1 MHAFSQLR
9 ELEEAYPEEL
19 SIVSVHSPKFAA
31 EQFTSSV
38 REAVLR
44 YGITHPVVND
54 RRMRLWQEYTVRAW
68 PTLMFVDPEG
78 RVIGRH
84 EGEINPEAGKALL
97 AEMVKDFDAA
107 HLLDHRPL
115 RFTHE
120 TAAEAVLAFP
130 GKVAVQAGAERIAAS
145 DSTHN
150 RVMVLDMTGNV
161 QHVIGSGKEGHTD
174 GAFEQARF
182 RRPQGVL
189 FDGDL
194 LYVADSENHLIRR
207 ANLATRQVETIA
219 GTGRQAGMGEEPTEG
234 PAREAALSSPWD
246 LALVGN
252 DLYIAMAGEHQ
263 IFVLRLDSNIIE
275 PFAGSGIE
283 GLQDGPRLEA
293 MFAQPMGLTLNEN
306 NTLLYVADSETSAVR
321 GVELTGAQ
329 EVITFVGT
337 GLFDFGDVD
346 GVGDEVRLQH
356 VQGLSFS
363 DGQLYLA
370 DTYNN
375 RVKILYPQRREVIS
389 YAGTGLAG
397 YKDDIIS
404 VAQFNEPGGL
414 AFASGKLYVADTNNH
429 AIRVID
435 LDTGKVETLNVRFD
449 DTR

>member
-1 MHAFSQLR
+1 MHALAQLR
-9 ELEEAYPEEL
+9 ELEQAFPDEL
-19 SIVSVHSPKFAA
+19 SVVSVHSPKFSA

-44 YGITHPVVND
+44 YGITHAVVND
-54 RRMRLWQEYTVRAW
+54 RKMRVWQEYTVRAW
-68 PTLMFVDPEG
+68 PTLMFIDPEG

-84 EGEINPEAGKALL
+84 EGEINPEAGKELL

-115 RFTHE
+115 SFTHE
-120 TAAEAVLAFP
+120 PAPEAILAFP
-130 GKVAVQAGAERIAAS
+130 GKVAVQAEANRMAAS

-150 RVMVLDMTGNV
+150 RVMVMDLTGSV
-161 QHVIGSGKEGHTD
+161 QFVIGSGEEGLAD
-174 GAFEQARF
+174 GTFEQAQF
-182 RRPQGVL
+182 NRPQGVL
-189 FDGDL
+189 FDGEM
-194 LYVADSENHLIRR
+194 LYVADTENHSIRR
-207 ANLATRQVETIA
+207 VNLATRQVETIA
-219 GTGRQAGMGEEPTEG
+219 GTGEQAGISDTPVEG
-234 PAREAALSSPWD
+234 SAREAALSSPWD
-246 LALVGN
+246 LALAGS

-263 IFVLRLDSNIIE
+263 IFVLHLDSNIIE
-275 PFAGSGIE
+275 PFAGNGIE

-293 MFAQPMGLTLNEN
+293 MLAQPMGLALNEEK
-306 NTLLYVADSETSAVR
+306 TLLYVADSETSAVR

-337 GLFDFGDVD
+337 GLFDFGDAD
-346 GVGDEVRLQH
+346 GTGDEARLQH

-363 DGQLYLA
+363 HGMVYLA

-375 RVKILYPQRREVIS
+375 RIKVLYPQKREVIS

-414 AFASGKLYVADTNNH
+414 AVAGDRLYVSDTNNH

-435 LDTGKVETLNVRFD
+435 LNEGKVQTLHVRVA
-449 DTR
+449 

>member
-1 MHAFSQLR
+1 MHALAQLR
-9 ELEEAYPEEL
+9 ELEMAFPDKL
-19 SIVSVHSPKFAA
+19 SIVSVHSPKFSA

-54 RRMRLWQEYTVRAW
+54 RRMRVWQEYTVRAW
-68 PTLMFVDPEG
+68 PTLMFIDPEG

-120 TAAEAVLAFP
+120 TATEAVLAFP
-130 GKVAVQAGAERIAAS
+130 GKVAVQAEANRIAAS

-150 RVMVLDMTGNV
+150 RVVVMDMTGQV
-161 QHVIGSGKEGHTD
+161 QQVIGSGAQGHAD
-174 GAFEQARF
+174 GAFEQAQF
-182 RRPQGVL
+182 NRPQGVL
-189 FDGDL
+189 FDGEM
-194 LYVADSENHLIRR
+194 LYVADSENHSIRR
-207 ANLATRQVETIA
+207 VNLATQRVETIA
-219 GTGRQAGMGEEPTEG
+219 GTGEQAGMSEAPTEG
-234 PAREAALSSPWD
+234 PALEAALSSPWD
-246 LALVGN
+246 LALVGH

-263 IFVLRLDSNIIE
+263 IFVLHLDSKIIE
-275 PFAGSGIE
+275 PFAGNGIE

-293 MFAQPMGLTLNEN
+293 MFAQPMGLALNADK
-306 NTLLYVADSETSAVR
+306 TLLYVADSETSAVR
-321 GVELTGAQ
+321 GIELTGAQ

-356 VQGLSFS
+356 VQGLSFA
-363 DGQLYLA
+363 DNRVYLA

-375 RVKILYPQRREVIS
+375 RIKILYPQKREVIS

-397 YKDDIIS
+397 YKDGLIS
-404 VAQFNEPGGL
+404 VAQFNEPSGL
-414 AFASGKLYVADTNNH
+414 TVANSKLYVADTNNH

-435 LDTGKVETLNVRFD
+435 LNDGKVETLNVWLGD
-449 DTR
+449 EC

>member
-1 MHAFSQLR
+1 MHALSQLR
-9 ELEEAYPEEL
+9 ELEKAFPEEI
-19 SIVSVHSPKFAA
+19 SIVSVHSPKFSA

-54 RRMRLWQEYTVRAW
+54 RKMRVWQEYTVRAW
-68 PTLMFVDPEG
+68 PTLMFIDPEG

-97 AEMVKDFDAA
+97 AEMVQDFDAA

-120 TAAEAVLAFP
+120 TATEAILAFP
-130 GKVAVQAGAERIAAS
+130 GKVAVQPEANRIAAS

-150 RVMVLDMTGNV
+150 RVVVMDMTGKV
-161 QHVIGSGKEGHTD
+161 QHSIGSGEEGLVD
-174 GAFEQARF
+174 GAFEQAQF
-182 RRPQGVL
+182 KRPQGVL
-189 FDGDL
+189 FDGDI
-194 LYVADSENHLIRR
+194 LYVADSENHSIRR
-207 ANLATRQVETIA
+207 VNLATRQVETLA
-219 GTGRQAGMGEEPTEG
+219 GTGEQAGMSDAPTEG

-246 LALVGN
+246 LALAGN

-263 IFVLRLDSNIIE
+263 IFVLHLDSNIIE
-275 PFAGSGIE
+275 PFAGTGNE

-306 NTLLYVADSETSAVR
+306 KTLLYVADSETSAVR
-321 GVELTGAQ
+321 GIELTGAQ

-346 GVGDEVRLQH
+346 GVGDEARLQH

-363 DGQLYLA
+363 DDTVYLA

-375 RVKILYPQRREVIS
+375 RIKILYPQKREVIS

-397 YKDDIIS
+397 YKDDILS
-404 VAQFNEPGGL
+404 VAQFNEPSGL
-414 AFASGKLYVADTNNH
+414 AVANGKLYVADTNNH
-429 AIRVID
+429 ALRVID
-435 LDTGKVETLNVRFD
+435 LNDGQVETLNVRSGNGL
-449 DTR
+449 

>member
-1 MHAFSQLR
+1 MHALAQLR
-9 ELEEAYPEEL
+9 ELEQAFPDEL
-19 SIVSVHSPKFAA
+19 SVVSVHSPKFSA

-44 YGITHPVVND
+44 YGITHAVVND
-54 RRMRLWQEYTVRAW
+54 RKMRVWQEYTVRAW
-68 PTLMFVDPEG
+68 PTLMFIDPEG

-84 EGEINPEAGKALL
+84 EGEINPEAGKELL

-115 RFTHE
+115 SFTHE
-120 TAAEAVLAFP
+120 PAPEAILAFP
-130 GKVAVQAGAERIAAS
+130 GKVAVQAEANRMAAS

-150 RVMVLDMTGNV
+150 RVMVMDLTGSV
-161 QHVIGSGKEGHTD
+161 QFVIGSGEEGLAD
-174 GAFEQARF
+174 GTFEQAQF
-182 RRPQGVL
+182 NRPQGVL
-189 FDGDL
+189 FDGEM
-194 LYVADSENHLIRR
+194 LYVADTENHSIRR
-207 ANLATRQVETIA
+207 VNLATRQVETIA
-219 GTGRQAGMGEEPTEG
+219 GTGEQAGISDTPVEG
-234 PAREAALSSPWD
+234 SAREAALSSPWD
-246 LALVGN
+246 LALAGS

-263 IFVLRLDSNIIE
+263 IFVLHLDSNIIE
-275 PFAGSGIE
+275 PFAGNGIE

-293 MFAQPMGLTLNEN
+293 MLAQPMGLALNEEK
-306 NTLLYVADSETSAVR
+306 TLLYVADSETSAVR

-337 GLFDFGDVD
+337 GLFDFGDAD
-346 GVGDEVRLQH
+346 GTGDEARLQH

-363 DGQLYLA
+363 HGMVYLA

-375 RVKILYPQRREVIS
+375 RIKVLYPQKREVIS

-414 AFASGKLYVADTNNH
+414 AVAGDRLYVADTNNH

-435 LDTGKVETLNVRFD
+435 LNEGKVQTLHVRVA
-449 DTR
+449 